1 MKMPSTGDF
10 LIAEPFMQ
18 DPNFQRSVVLL
29 CQKQD
34 DGYVGFTINRQID
47 YSVGDLVEE
56 LADCTM
62 PLFDGGPV
70 GKEQMFFLHT
80 MPELIPGGIMIQ
92 KDVYWGGDFEQVKQL
107 VLSHTIDPKRIK
119 FIVGY
124 SGWEAGQLE
133 DEMKEKSWLI
143 APSTKKLIFQ
153 EQTQDIWKNAVKL
166 LGEEYRPII
175 NYPKDPTLN

>member
-1 MKMPSTGDF
+1 MKMPSIGDF

-34 DGYVGFTINRQID
+34 DGYVGFTINRKID

-70 GKEQMFFLHT
+70 GKEQMFFLHS
-80 MPELIPGGIMIQ
+80 MPELISGGIMIQ
-92 KDVYWGGDFEQVKQL
+92 KDIFWGGDFEQVKHMVQ
-107 VLSHTIDPKRIK
+107 SNTIDPNRIK

-124 SGWEAGQLE
+124 SGWESGQLV
-133 DEMKEKSWLI
+133 DEMKERSWHI
-143 APSTKKLIFQ
+143 APATSFLVLQ
-153 EQTQDIWKNAVKL
+153 EQPEAIWKNAIKL
-166 LGEEYRPII
+166 LGEEFKPLI
-175 NYPKDPTLN
+175 NYPKDPSFN